1 MFMRIGGGMIDK
13 DLQRRPTNSHVV
25 LLAAVMCTVLLSSC
39 KTTDEAAAA
48 AKKLSTTSSDLCSY
62 YKDLSTQVDDTI
74 VLNEIQHAVFG
85 VPFEDQDR
93 AQLTDMKAEIK
104 KRADLAQ
111 SLSNLASAYGTL
123 AGSKAAGDA
132 STAATKLGTELQSVK
147 ALPKSSP
154 VPDAMTQAAKAV
166 LEFAQTLE
174 LKKGAEALQKTVAG
188 IRQLYDSETP
198 AYESIS
204 KGRIVLAASLAKKLV
219 DKDQVDLNSVLAPAL
234 KPFDFGPKL
243 QPGSYPPEYKDL
255 AKVEIDQKAE
265 EESAE
270 AVQKT
275 ESMSKALKSVDEDLT
290 EIVTGKKPSQGKA

>member
-1 MFMRIGGGMIDK
+1 VID
-13 DLQRRPTNSHVV
+13 LHQRRKGTYFRVAF
-25 LLAAVMCTVLLSSC
+25 AAALTCTVLLSSC
-39 KTTDEAAAA
+39 KTSDQAAAA
-48 AKKLSTTSSDLCSY
+48 AKQLSSTSTDLCSY

-132 STAATKLGTELQSVK
+132 STAANKLGTELQTVK

-154 VPDAMTQAAKAV
+154 VPDAMSQAANE
-166 LEFAQTLE
+166 LLDFAKTLE
-174 LKKGAEALQKTVAG
+174 LKKGADALQKTVSS
-188 IRQLYDSETP
+188 IRQLYDNETP
-198 AYESIS
+198 AYESIY
-204 KGRIVLAASLAKKLV
+204 KQHMVLAASLAKQLV

-234 KPFDFGPKL
+234 KPFDFSPKL
-243 QPGSYPPEYKDL
+243 QPGVYPPEYKDL
-255 AKVEIDQKAE
+255 AKVEIDQQANE
-265 EESAE
+265 QTDA

-275 ESMSKALKSVDEDLT
+275 QAMSKSLKDVDDDLT
-290 EIVTGKKPSQGKA
+290 EIVTGKKASKAKA